1 MAKRPIPA
9 DEQGMILVNV
19 LLFVAIASALVLL
32 MINREELALDRTS
45 RLREAARAAAIVRG
59 GELSAVTALRRDMIA
74 APDSDDATEAWAAIA
89 DSNVRID
96 GGSFDLAV
104 ADAQGR
110 FNLNNLRSND
120 AVELGLFNRIT
131 EAAGLSIEQRALVY
145 GYVIDHGPIID
156 LRPLRL
162 AGLEADKAARL
173 EAMVTALPDHTKVN
187 INAAPAE
194 LMAVL
199 FADVTKAAQLDGVR
213 AAKGVLSAQDL
224 TDAKVTLPPN
234 AGFTSRDFWVHTR
247 VRIGDTAQQSA
258 ALIQRRRSQVD
269 GTPDVVVVQRWLNTA
284 IPPGVPDFGGGVA
297 KSGPTG

>member
-1 MAKRPIPA
+1 MAGRVRPHN
-9 DEQGMILVNV
+9 EQGMILVNV

-74 APDSDDATEAWAAIA
+74 APESDNATEAWAGIA
-89 DSNVRID
+89 DSDVRIE
-96 GGSFDLAV
+96 GGVFDLALS
-104 ADAQGR
+104 DAQGR

-162 AGLEADKAARL
+162 GGLEPDKAARL
-173 EAMVTALPDHTKVN
+173 EALVTALPDRTTINV
-187 INAAPAE
+187 NAAPAA
-194 LMAVL
+194 LLALL
-199 FADVTKAAQLDGVR
+199 FADATKAAQLDGVR
-213 AAKGVLSAQDL
+213 AARGVLSAQDL
-224 TDAKVTLPPN
+224 TDAKVILPPN

-247 VRIGDTAQQSA
+247 VRIGDTVQESA

-284 IPPGVPDFGGGVA
+284 IPPGVPDFGGSVA
-297 KSGPTG
+297 KSVPTG